1 MINIRFKYKI
11 KEVARQLNLPE
22 SVVEEVFNNQFKF
35 YKEKVEELPIKEI
48 QTEEEFNKLK
58 TTFYFKHIGK
68 MFINWRKVEKIK
80 KNIEKHEKN

>member
-11 KEVARQLNLPE
+11 KEVARQHNLPE

-35 YKEKVEELPIKEI
+35 YKERVEALPLKEI
-48 QTEEEFNKLK
+48 ETEEEFNELK

-68 MFINWRKVEKIK
+68 MFVSWRRLKKIK
-80 KNIEKHEKN
+80 ENIKKHGED